1 MNAESDS
8 WVLVDVSYF
17 KKYAANAA
25 WRRYKSDNNAEDD
38 PDFDPMTDRAYEDAL
53 SGYFNC
59 QLSEIIQ
66 RIYPFH
72 DRSHTIFCCDCPRNE
87 IWRRD
92 IFIGYKFRRDGAKER
107 FSYSSINSWVDSW
120 ISNYTGIVGGH
131 SFRVRNA
138 EADDVIAIL
147 AEKLSVLSDE
157 TEILIIS
164 GDSDLLQLKKDN
176 IFQVDC
182 YGEEQTIEQKFQKEK
197 LSLEPTASNYLK
209 LKILTGDTS
218 DDIPAVKPGK
228 TGPKTSA
235 KLLKEDGALLRFLN
249 SEPSMAESFR
259 RNYQLISLSC
269 IPAEIRRAIEQA
281 IEPVFQNRI

>member
-25 WRRYKSDNNAEDD
+25 WRRFKSDNHLDDD
-38 PDFDPMTDRAYEDAL
+38 PNFDPMTDRAYEDAL

-59 QLSEIIQ
+59 QLSEVIQ

-72 DRSHTIFCCDCPRNE
+72 DRSHTVFCLDCPRNE

-92 IFIGYKFRRDGAKER
+92 VFIGYKFRRDGVKER

-131 SFRVRNA
+131 AFKVRNA
-138 EADDVIAIL
+138 EADDVIAVL
-147 AEKLSVLSDE
+147 VEKLSQLSNE
-157 TEILIIS
+157 TEVLIIS
-164 GDSDLLQLKKDN
+164 GDSDLLQLQRGN
-176 IFQVDC
+176 VFQVDC
-182 YGEEQTIEQKFQKEK
+182 YGEEQTIVKKFEKEK
-197 LSLEPTASNYLK
+197 LSLEPTVGNYLK
-209 LKILTGDTS
+209 LKIMTGDTS

-235 KLLKEDGALLRFLN
+235 KLIREDGALLKFLK
-249 SEPSMAESFR
+249 SEPLLTESFA
-259 RNYQLISLSC
+259 RNHQLIAFSC
-269 IPAEIRRAIEQA
+269 IPPEIRQA
-281 IEPVFQNRI
+281 IERATEPLFKKC

>member
-25 WRRYKSDNNAEDD
+25 WRRFKSDNNVDDD

-59 QLSEIIQ
+59 QLAEIIQ

-72 DRSHTIFCCDCPRNE
+72 DRSHTLFCLDCPRNE

-92 IFIGYKFRRDGAKER
+92 VFIGYKFRRDGVRER
-107 FSYSSINSWVDSW
+107 FSYSSINSWVDTW

-138 EADDVIAIL
+138 EADDIIAVL
-147 AEKLSVLSDE
+147 AEKLSRLSDE
-157 TEILIIS
+157 TEVLIIS
-164 GDSDLLQLKKDN
+164 GDSDLLQLQSSN
-176 IFQVDC
+176 VFQVDC
-182 YGEEQTIEQKFQKEK
+182 YGEEQTIAKKFEKEK
-197 LSLEPTASNYLK
+197 LSLEPTVSNYLK

-235 KLLKEDGALLRFLN
+235 KLIREDGALYKFLK
-249 SEPSMAESFR
+249 SEPQLTESFM
-259 RNYQLISLSC
+259 RNHRLIAFSN
-269 IPAEIRRAIEQA
+269 IPPEIRRAIEKA
-281 IEPVFQNRI
+281 IEPIFKKC

>member
-25 WRRYKSDNNAEDD
+25 WRRFKSDNNVDDD

-59 QLSEIIQ
+59 QLAEIIQ

-72 DRSHTIFCCDCPRNE
+72 DRSHTLFCLDCPRNE

-92 IFIGYKFRRDGAKER
+92 VFIGYKFRRDGVKER
-107 FSYSSINSWVDSW
+107 FSYSSINSWVDTW

-138 EADDVIAIL
+138 EADDIIAVL
-147 AEKLSVLSDE
+147 AGKLSKLSDE
-157 TEILIIS
+157 TEVLIIS
-164 GDSDLLQLKKDN
+164 GDSDLLQLQSSN
-176 IFQVDC
+176 VFQVDC
-182 YGEEQTIEQKFQKEK
+182 YGEEQTIAKKFEKEK
-197 LSLEPTASNYLK
+197 LSLEPTVSNYLK

-235 KLLKEDGALLRFLN
+235 KLIREDGALYKFLK
-249 SEPSMAESFR
+249 SEPQLAESFM
-259 RNYQLISLSC
+259 RNHRLIAFSN
-269 IPAEIRRAIEQA
+269 IPPEIRQA
-281 IEPVFQNRI
+281 IEKAIEPIFNKC